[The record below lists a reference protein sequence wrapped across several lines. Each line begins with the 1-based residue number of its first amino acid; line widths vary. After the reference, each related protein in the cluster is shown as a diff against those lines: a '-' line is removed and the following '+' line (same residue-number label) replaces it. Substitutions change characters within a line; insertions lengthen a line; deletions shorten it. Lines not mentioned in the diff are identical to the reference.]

1 MSVCDMSPI
10 EKLNIKLCKYILGV
24 HKSSTNDAV
33 RGELGRYPLLI
44 NILDHAVRYANRT
57 DSLDNHTIVKL
68 SCPDSFWSSCINNI
82 RTSFASFQGIKSNM
96 KEKYKKMWNSF
107 INDCGDG
114 DKLRTYSKYKHVNQ
128 DQMAARVPLLV
139 KNEFLKCV
147 TKPYFSVSL
156 ISPPYCPKI
165 S

>member
-10 EKLNIKLCKYILGV
+10 EKHNVKLCKYIIGV
-24 HKSSTNDAV
+24 HKSSTNVAV

-82 RTSFASFQGIKSNM
+82 KTSFASFQGIKSNM
-96 KEKYKKMWNSF
+96 KEKYKRRWNSF

-114 DKLRTYSKYKHVNQ
+114 DKLRTYLKYKSSF
-128 DQMAARVPLLV
+128 
-139 KNEFLKCV
+139 K
-147 TKPYFSVSL
+147 
-156 ISPPYCPKI
+156 
-165 S
+165 